1 MTVAHASSFI
11 SRLGSDPSSRRAQD
25 VRQEDPR
32 SPSGLISTMSPAA
45 VTQTP
50 SAPCGTPSGGAGGGC
65 HDTSHCC
72 PPTRI
77 RACSPSAATGYAP
90 HPSPLGAGRARSLTI
105 VIRSAFPV
113 SRSPQPRDL
122 RRKTAGTSP
131 ASVLRDHH
139 FRLWARCGISALE
152 VAGAPDQQWAD
163 RARPASIHV
172 ARRMRSAG
180 STPPPWTTP

>member
-1 MTVAHASSFI
+1 MLPRPSPG
-11 SRLGSDPSSRRAQD
+11 LGSDPSSRRAQD

-32 SPSGLISTMSPAA
+32 SPSGLISRMSPAA

-65 HDTSHCC
+65 HDTSHCG

-131 ASVLRDHH
+131 ASVLGDHPLPTLGSLRH
-139 FRLWARCGISALE
+139 QCPGGGR
-152 VAGAPDQQWAD
+152 GAPISNG
-163 RARPASIHV
+163 RI
-172 ARRMRSAG
+172 G
-180 STPPPWTTP
+180 LGPPRFTWRGG